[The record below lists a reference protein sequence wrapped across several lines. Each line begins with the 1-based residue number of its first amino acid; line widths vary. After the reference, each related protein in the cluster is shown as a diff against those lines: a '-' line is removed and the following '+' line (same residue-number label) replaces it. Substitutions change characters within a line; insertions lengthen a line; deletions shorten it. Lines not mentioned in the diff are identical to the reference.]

1 MFQGVT
7 NPGCSRFGMTESFVP
22 FQPNVNPDGSLNPN
36 AWLDKSIFFGATM
49 PDPGGLPLGSLLYET
64 FSKFFNVAGD
74 SFQVTVHTK
83 SGSGTAWAQQMTRY
97 LASVGKTPADLYYA
111 QVWDPS
117 GALGLDAGVFQAT
130 GVSAA
135 SLRKAIINSS
145 RPDSPGL
152 QVSDASLSGKHVT
165 VVVNGAS
172 GTTLYLYDHRDDV
185 FYTGGSARAW
195 RRNSLVSCPERSRPV
210 RRFSAHPPRDDHRSG
225 PARAAACRPR
235 VR

>member
-1 MFQGVT
+1 VDRVPIPVPLAGRQPAGQPAGSAKTWAQVATEGLLAYATQSRSMFQGVT

-36 AWLDKSIFFGATM
+36 AGLDKSIFFGATM

-117 GALGLDAGVFQAT
+117 GR
-130 GVSAA
+130 SASMSA
-135 SLRKAIINSS
+135 CS
-145 RPDSPGL
+145 RPP
-152 QVSDASLSGKHVT
+152 
-165 VVVNGAS
+165 
-172 GTTLYLYDHRDDV
+172 
-185 FYTGGSARAW
+185 GSA
-195 RRNSLVSCPERSRPV
+195 P
-210 RRFSAHPPRDDHRSG
+210 HRSG
-225 PARAAACRPR
+225 RRSSTAPARIPLVSRYRMLRCPGST
-235 VR
+235 

>member
-1 MFQGVT
+1 MTRPAVALAVAAAAVCALAAGCGSASARPPHSAGAGHSSAPADGPTAPAQNGQAASAHKGHAAPALEAMLPGRLNGVALDRAST
-7 NPGCSRFGMTESFVP
+7 TGKAIFAEFG
-22 FQPNVNPDGSLNPN
+22 
-36 AWLDKSIFFGATM
+36 
-49 PDPGGLPLGSLLYET
+49 
-64 FSKFFNVAGD
+64 
-74 SFQVTVHTK
+74 
-83 SGSGTAWAQQMTRY
+83 GTAWAQQMTRY

-135 SLRKAIINSS
+135 SLTKAIINSS

-152 QVSDASLSGKHVT
+152 QVSGASLSGKHVT

-185 FYTGGSARAW
+185 FYTGGSGA
-195 RRNSLVSCPERSRPV
+195 SL
-210 RRFSAHPPRDDHRSG
+210 
-225 PARAAACRPR
+225 AAQFLGQLP
-235 VR
+235 